1 MLQGLSAQRLGEP
14 RAEEV
19 LRSSP
24 VVLLGVGPGA
34 AHALSTPGIHTVFD
48 LAGSSTF
55 EAAATVLHAVA
66 DSAGDGAGNRALPAD
81 LFTTAPSGSVE
92 SVPD

>member
-1 MLQGLSAQRLGEP
+1 MGYRDFLRSDSVNLGLG
-14 RAEEV
+14 EV

-34 AHALSTPGIHTVFD
+34 AHALSTLGIHTVFD

-55 EAAATVLHAVA
+55 E
-66 DSAGDGAGNRALPAD
+66 GAP
-81 LFTTAPSGSVE
+81 F
-92 SVPD
+92 